1 MSKVTINQQGQIQIP
16 SEIVS
21 QLGLEPGT
29 EVELQVVD
37 NKLEIHKKQKSSLN
51 NVGKELIDTMKGKA
65 TSNLTTDEIM
75 EITRNWIWLI
85 F

>member
-37 NKLEIHKKQKSSLN
+37 NKLEIHKKQKLSLN

-65 TSNLTTDEIM
+65 TSNLTTDEII
-75 EITRNWIWLI
+75 EITRN
-85 F
+85 

>member
-1 MSKVTINQQGQIQIP
+1 MKMSKVTINQQGQIQIP

-65 TSNLTTDEIM
+65 TSNLTTGEIM
-75 EITRNWIWLI
+75 EITRN
-85 F
+85 

>member
-75 EITRNWIWLI
+75 EITRN
-85 F
+85 

>member
-29 EVELQVVD
+29 ELELQVVD
-37 NKLEIHKKQKSSLN
+37 NKLEIHKKQESSLN
-51 NVGKELIDTMKGKA
+51 NVGKQLIDTMKGKA
-65 TSNLTTDEIM
+65 TSNLTTNEIM
-75 EITRNWIWLI
+75 EITRN
-85 F
+85 

>member
-75 EITRNWIWLI
+75 DITRN
-85 F
+85 

>member
-29 EVELQVVD
+29 EVELQVIN

-51 NVGKELIDTMKGKA
+51 NVGKEFIDTMKGKA

-75 EITRNWIWLI
+75 EITRN
-85 F
+85 

>member
-16 SEIVS
+16 SEIIS

-37 NKLEIHKKQKSSLN
+37 NKLEIHKKQESSLN
-51 NVGKELIDTMKGKA
+51 NVGKQLIDTMKGKA
-65 TSNLTTDEIM
+65 TSNLTTNEIM
-75 EITRNWIWLI
+75 EITRN
-85 F
+85 

>member
-1 MSKVTINQQGQIQIP
+1 MSKVTINQKGQIQIP
-16 SEIVS
+16 SEIIS

-37 NKLEIHKKQKSSLN
+37 NKLEIYNKQDSSLN
-51 NVGKELIDTMKGKA
+51 NVGKKLIETMRGKA

-75 EITRNWIWLI
+75 EMTRH
-85 F
+85 

>member
-51 NVGKELIDTMKGKA
+51 NIGKELIDTMKGKA

-75 EITRNWIWLI
+75 EITRN
-85 F
+85 

>member
-65 TSNLTTDEIM
+65 TSNLTTGEIM
-75 EITRNWIWLI
+75 EITRN
-85 F
+85 

>member
-1 MSKVTINQQGQIQIP
+1 MIKMSKVTINQQGQIQIP

-37 NKLEIHKKQKSSLN
+37 NKLEIHKKQKLSLN

-65 TSNLTTDEIM
+65 TSNLTTDEII
-75 EITRNWIWLI
+75 EITRN
-85 F
+85 

>member
-29 EVELQVVD
+29 EVELQVID

-75 EITRNWIWLI
+75 EITRN
-85 F
+85 

>member
-1 MSKVTINQQGQIQIP
+1 MSKVTINQKGQIQIP
-16 SEIVS
+16 SEIIS

-37 NKLEIHKKQKSSLN
+37 NKLEIYNKQDSSLN
-51 NVGKELIDTMKGKA
+51 NIGEKLIETMRGKA

-75 EITRNWIWLI
+75 DITRH
-85 F
+85 

>member
-1 MSKVTINQQGQIQIP
+1 MSKATINQQGQIQIP

-37 NKLEIHKKQKSSLN
+37 NKLEVNKKQKSSLN

-75 EITRNWIWLI
+75 EITRN
-85 F
+85 

>member
-1 MSKVTINQQGQIQIP
+1 MSKATINQKGQIEIP
-16 SEIVS
+16 SEIIS

-37 NKLEIHKKQKSSLN
+37 NKLEIYNKQGSSLN
-51 NVGKELIDTMKGKA
+51 NVGEKLIETMRGKA

-75 EITRNWIWLI
+75 DITRH
-85 F
+85 